1 MTYLY
6 LVRHGQT
13 DWNIEDRWQ
22 GQIDVPLNARGRQQA
37 EQVAAELAGEGI
49 SAIYASDLQR
59 ASQTAKALSR
69 LTGLPVTDDPRLR
82 EINQGAWQGLL
93 SWEVEAR
100 YADLLCQRGGSPLAI
115 AAPGGETVL
124 QVRQR
129 LLAAVAEIVSRHPA
143 QRVALVSH
151 GFALAVLYVHYMGF
165 PLESVWDYIPENDQW
180 RVLEVQD
187 SGPRKAQNGAK

>member
-22 GQIDVPLNARGRQQA
+22 GQIDVPLNAHGRQQA
-37 EQVAAELAGEGI
+37 EQVAAELAGEDI
-49 SAIYASDLQR
+49 SAIYTSDLQR
-59 ASQTAKALSR
+59 ASQTAAALSR
-69 LTGLPVTDDPRLR
+69 LTGLPVTCDRRLR

-100 YADLLCQRGGSPLAI
+100 YANLLHQQGGSPLAI

-129 LLAAVAEIVSRHPA
+129 LLTAVAEIVPRHPA

-151 GFALAVLYVHYMGF
+151 GFALAVLYVHHMGY
-165 PLESVWDYIPENDQW
+165 PLESVWDHIPQNDQW
-180 RVLEVQD
+180 RVLEVPD
-187 SGPRKAQNGAK
+187 FGPRMSRKGAK